1 VTATELVRGLGRGPS
16 GDRLKPLATS
26 MTSAL
31 TAYEA
36 VMAVVAKGLESTGG
50 YLARRVKQTAL
61 KSAWEA
67 QDLTGALAR
76 IDAALRTQQTL
87 LQDKLAVMQ
96 AEDTEKLRPLV
107 AAWRKVADRYEPI
120 LDKAKALTVRVSCT
134 DTTTLLGAVQG
145 ILKEAVAAL
154 NVLGVAPASAATS
167 SPFHVLT
174 TVHHSITDTEA
185 AVKALLDK
193 LGCPSNPRTPEELQ
207 EALDREAQ
215 RKTKAQQAL
224 KDATDISDP
233 IERELAVKVATAE
246 VDAATQQ
253 AVKLGADLVDAKSKA
268 DVVQLAAVQSS
279 QRALADKCTQLQGAC
294 DRARTY
300 VQRREAGWQL
310 QAKAVGDQAA
320 AQRTALTAGRDARM
334 EEARQATAKD
344 LCEALAVAKDVT
356 EHWMGVADRQRC
368 EARDAIDGQGGFLV
382 QSTLHDITMRELG
395 ALVGGYHMKFQE
407 LVGKWREWVAAVQR
421 VLQVKTEA
429 ACGNVAA
436 AAS

>member
-1 VTATELVRGLGRGPS
+1 
-16 GDRLKPLATS
+16 

-310 QAKAVGDQAA
+310 QAKAVGTRQRPSARPSPLDGTLGWKRPAKPRPRTCVKPWRWPRTSRSTGWGS
-320 AQRTALTAGRDARM
+320 RTASGVKPGMQLTARAGSWCKARCM
-334 EEARQATAKD
+334 TSPCGNWVR
-344 LCEALAVAKDVT
+344 
-356 EHWMGVADRQRC
+356 W
-368 EARDAIDGQGGFLV
+368 
-382 QSTLHDITMRELG
+382 
-395 ALVGGYHMKFQE
+395 LVG
-407 LVGKWREWVAAVQR
+407 
-421 VLQVKTEA
+421 TT
-429 ACGNVAA
+429 
-436 AAS
+436 